1 MSSNVDRDAANTIIE
16 TFMQRTQTSGEWDAR
31 AKKSMPGGDTRAS
44 SYYTP
49 YPAYMVRGEGCYL
62 YDLDENRYID
72 LLNNYTSLIH
82 GHSHPATVSAIQEQA
97 ARGTVLGSAAEVTV
111 EHAEMLCGRVPSLE
125 SVRYCNSGTEAT
137 HLAMR
142 AARAFTGKDV
152 IVKMDGG
159 YHGSHDY
166 VQVNVKPD
174 TAEDGLPRRRL
185 TTRGVPAAVME
196 GMRVVPFNDLDAL
209 EDLLRAHS
217 GEIAAIILE
226 PVLGSGGGVEPEPGY
241 LQGVRQLA
249 DTYDVLLIFDEILT
263 FRLHVGGIQSAV
275 GVTPDLTSVAK
286 FIGGGL
292 PLGAFGGRQDIMAPF
307 DPAHPQTIPHNGTFN
322 ANNITMAAGVA
333 TMKEYAAEEVAAINA
348 LGQRL
353 KDGFNRAFQAAGVRA
368 RAAGLGSI
376 IPIHWS
382 EGEIRTARDAVAA
395 QEAARTLPNLLHM
408 EMMNRG
414 IFSAPRGQFTISTPM
429 TAREVD
435 TAVAV
440 MAQSLEVVKPY
451 IAEHTP
457 HLLHD

>member
-1 MSSNVDRDAANTIIE
+1 MSSNADQVTANTIVQ
-16 TFMQRTQTSGEWDAR
+16 TFKQRTQGSQEWDAR
-31 AKKSMPGGDTRAS
+31 AKKSLPGGDTRAS

-72 LLNNYTSLIH
+72 FLNNYTSLIH
-82 GHSHPATVSAIQEQA
+82 GHAHPATVSAIQEQA

-111 EHAEMLCGRVPSLE
+111 EHAEMLCSRVPSLE

-174 TAEDGLPRRRL
+174 TAEEGLPRRRL
-185 TTRGVPAAVME
+185 TTRGVPAAVMQ
-196 GMRVVPFNDLDAL
+196 GMQVVPFNDLDAL

-217 GEIAAIILE
+217 GEVAAIILE
-226 PVLGSGGGVEPEPGY
+226 PVLGSGGGVEPQPGY
-241 LQGVRQLA
+241 LRGVRQLA

-263 FRLHVGGIQSAV
+263 FRLDVGGIQSAV

-292 PLGAFGGRQDIMAPF
+292 PLGAFGGRQEIMAPF
-307 DPAHPQTIPHNGTFN
+307 DPTHPQTIPHNGTFN
-322 ANNITMAAGVA
+322 GNNVAMAAGLA
-333 TMKEYAAEEVAAINA
+333 TMKAYGAGEVAQINE

-353 KDGFNRAFQAAGVRA
+353 KDGFNRTFQTAGVKA

-395 QEAARTLPNLLHM
+395 QEAARTLPKLLHM

-429 TAREVD
+429 TAREID
-435 TAVAV
+435 TAVDV
-440 MAQSLEVVKPY
+440 LVQSLEMVKPY
-451 IAEHTP
+451 MVEHTP
-457 HLLHD
+457 HLLQG

>member
-1 MSSNVDRDAANTIIE
+1 
-16 TFMQRTQTSGEWDAR
+16 
-31 AKKSMPGGDTRAS
+31 
-44 SYYTP
+44 
-49 YPAYMVRGEGCYL
+49 
-62 YDLDENRYID
+62 
-72 LLNNYTSLIH
+72 
-82 GHSHPATVSAIQEQA
+82 
-97 ARGTVLGSAAEVTV
+97 
-111 EHAEMLCGRVPSLE
+111 MLCGRVPSLE

-209 EDLLRAHS
+209 EDILRAHS

-263 FRLHVGGIQSAV
+263 FRLHVGGVQSAV

-307 DPAHPQTIPHNGTFN
+307 DPTHPQTIPHNGTFN

-333 TMKEYAAEEVAAINA
+333 TMKAYAAEEVAAINA

-353 KDGFNRAFQAAGVRA
+353 KDGFNRAFKAAGIRA

-382 EGEIRTARDAVAA
+382 EGEIRTARDAVTA

-451 IAEHTP
+451 MAEHTP

>member
-1 MSSNVDRDAANTIIE
+1 MSSNADQVTANTIVQ
-16 TFMQRTQTSGEWDAR
+16 TFKQRTQGSQEWDAR
-31 AKKSMPGGDTRAS
+31 AKKSLPGGDTRAS

-72 LLNNYTSLIH
+72 FLNNYTSLIH
-82 GHSHPATVSAIQEQA
+82 GHAHPATVSAIQEQA

-111 EHAEMLCGRVPSLE
+111 EHAEMLCSRVPSLE

-174 TAEDGLPRRRL
+174 TAEEGLPRRRL
-185 TTRGVPAAVME
+185 TTRGVPAAVMQ
-196 GMRVVPFNDLDAL
+196 GMQVVPFNDLGAL

-226 PVLGSGGGVEPEPGY
+226 PVLGSGGGVEPQPGY
-241 LQGVRQLA
+241 LRGVRQLA

-263 FRLHVGGIQSAV
+263 FRLDVGGIQSAV

-292 PLGAFGGRQDIMAPF
+292 PLGAFGGRQEIMAPF
-307 DPAHPQTIPHNGTFN
+307 DPTHPQTIPHNGTFN
-322 ANNITMAAGVA
+322 GNNVAMAAGLA
-333 TMKEYAAEEVAAINA
+333 TMKAYGAGEVAQINE

-353 KDGFNRAFQAAGVRA
+353 KDGFNRTFQAAGVKA

-395 QEAARTLPNLLHM
+395 QEAARTLPKLLHM

-429 TAREVD
+429 TAREID
-435 TAVAV
+435 TAVDV
-440 MAQSLEVVKPY
+440 LAQSLEMVKPY
-451 IAEHTP
+451 MVEHTP
-457 HLLHD
+457 HLLQG

>member
-1 MSSNVDRDAANTIIE
+1 MSSNADQVTANTIVQ
-16 TFMQRTQTSGEWDAR
+16 TFKQRTQGSQEWDAR
-31 AKKSMPGGDTRAS
+31 AKKSLPGGDTRAS

-72 LLNNYTSLIH
+72 FLNNYTSLIH
-82 GHSHPATVSAIQEQA
+82 GHAHPATVSAIQEQA

-111 EHAEMLCGRVPSLE
+111 EHAEMLCSRVPSLE

-174 TAEDGLPRRRL
+174 TAEEGLPRRRL
-185 TTRGVPAAVME
+185 TTRGVPAAVVQ
-196 GMRVVPFNDLDAL
+196 GMQVVPFNDLDAL

-217 GEIAAIILE
+217 GEVAAIILE
-226 PVLGSGGGVEPEPGY
+226 PVLGSGGGVEPQPGY
-241 LQGVRQLA
+241 LRGVRQLA

-263 FRLHVGGIQSAV
+263 FRLDVGGIQSAV

-292 PLGAFGGRQDIMAPF
+292 PLGAFGGRQEIMAPF
-307 DPAHPQTIPHNGTFN
+307 DPTHPQTIPHNGTFN
-322 ANNITMAAGVA
+322 GNNVAMAAGLA
-333 TMKEYAAEEVAAINA
+333 TMKAYGAGEVAQINE

-353 KDGFNRAFQAAGVRA
+353 KDGFNRAFQTAGVRA

-395 QEAARTLPNLLHM
+395 QEAARNLPKLLHM

-414 IFSAPRGQFTISTPM
+414 IFSAPRGQFTVSTPM
-429 TAREVD
+429 TAREID
-435 TAVAV
+435 TAVKV
-440 MAQSLEVVKPY
+440 MAQSLKVVKPY
-451 IAEHTP
+451 MVEHTP
-457 HLLHD
+457 HLLRD

>member
-1 MSSNVDRDAANTIIE
+1 MSSNADQNAVDTIIE
-16 TFMQRTQTSGEWDAR
+16 TFKQRTQGSGEWDAR
-31 AKKSMPGGDTRAS
+31 AKNSLPGGDSRAS

-72 LLNNYTSLIH
+72 FLNNYTSLIH
-82 GHSHPATVSAIQEQA
+82 GHAHPATVSAIQAQA

-111 EHAEMLCGRVPSLE
+111 EHAEMLCSRVPSLE

-174 TAEDGLPRRRL
+174 TAEEGLPQRRL

-196 GMRVVPFNDLDAL
+196 GMLVVSFNDLDAL

-217 GEIAAIILE
+217 GEVAAVILE
-226 PVLGSGGGVEPEPGY
+226 PVLGSGGGVEPEQGY
-241 LQGVRQLA
+241 LHGVRQLA

-263 FRLHVGGIQSAV
+263 FRLDVGGIQSAV

-292 PLGAFGGRQDIMAPF
+292 PLGAFGGRQEIMAPF
-307 DPAHPQTIPHNGTFN
+307 DPTHPQTIPHNGTFN
-322 ANNITMAAGVA
+322 ANNVTMAAGLA
-333 TMKEYAAEEVAAINA
+333 TMKAYGAEEVAQINE

-353 KDGFNRAFQAAGVRA
+353 KEGFNRAFQAAGIRA

-382 EGEIRTARDAVAA
+382 ESEIRTARDAVAA
-395 QEAARTLPNLLHM
+395 QEAARTLPKLLHM
-408 EMMNRG
+408 AMMNRG

-429 TAREVD
+429 TAREIDAAVD
-435 TAVAV
+435 V
-440 MAQSLEVVKPY
+440 MAQSLEMVKPY
-451 IAEHTP
+451 MVEHTP
-457 HLLHD
+457 HLLHG